1 MIEEFKNDIGSF
13 IENYDVEVQ
22 LFKTGKLIKER
33 GYLNKKEFLSIC
45 LWKSRRPKPL
55 YIQNDE
61 NFIIEQSRKAF
72 CEQDEVKK
80 IEYLTA
86 FKGVEIA
93 TASAILSVVFPENY
107 GIIDVR
113 CIEALNNLKQI
124 DFERIT
130 IQNWIKYISLLR
142 DLSIELNL
150 SCREIEKA
158 LFAYNRIQLDEQYKN
173 LYR

>member
-1 MIEEFKNDIGSF
+1 MIEEFKKDIGSF
-13 IENYDVEVQ
+13 IENYDIEVQ
-22 LFKTGKLIKER
+22 LFKTGKLIRER
-33 GYLNKKEFLSIC
+33 GFLTKKEFLSIC

-61 NFIIEQSRKAF
+61 TFVIEQSRKAF
-72 CEQDEVKK
+72 SEQDEITK
-80 IEYLTA
+80 IGYLTA
-86 FKGVEIA
+86 LKGVEIP
-93 TASAILSVVFPENY
+93 TASAILTVVFPENY

-113 CIEALNNLKQI
+113 CIETLNNLKQI

-130 IQNWIKYISLLR
+130 IQNWLKYVSLLR
-142 DLSIELNL
+142 NLSAELNL

-173 LYR
+173 LYK